1 MDLKKFATNKNKEV
15 DGIWHDLGD
24 GLSVLVARARNTKY
38 IAELRLRM
46 KPYQNRLQRNDST
59 MEEIAEKVIT
69 EVMAKTILLD
79 WKGMENDGKKFP
91 YSYENCVAVLSDKKY
106 TDFRELIEGLADDM
120 SAYRDEEK
128 DSIVKN

>member
-1 MDLKKFATNKNKEV
+1 MDLNKFATNKKKEV

-46 KPYQNRLQRNDST
+46 KPYQNRLQRNDPT
-59 MEEIAEKVIT
+59 MEDIAEKIIT
-69 EVMAKTILLD
+69 EVLAKTILLD
-79 WKGMENDGKKFP
+79 WKGMENDGKKFS
-91 YSYENCVAVLSDKKY
+91 YSVENCVAVLADEKY
-106 TDFRELIEGLADDM
+106 TDFRDLIEGLSDDM

-128 DSIVKN
+128 EDIVKN